1 MRAKLIP
8 GLILATLVANSGCVS
23 LETFEVGES
32 LVAGLGRAPAAA
44 MVPGQVEKISKDLM
58 KQSWDGFVVKFA
70 LLKDAQGKFTRLY
83 LIDPSKHEL
92 HHQFLGQLP
101 EFKGMDHMQID
112 EATMVDSPARK
123 AIVGA
128 IHFEKT
134 GANRVGNR
142 SYILTEEAP
151 KAEVVAFLHQA
162 INAAMTEDIT
172 AKYGKVQ
179 RFSALPAQQDSV
191 AKSANVYRAAGV
203 EI

>member
-23 LETFEVGES
+23 LETLEVGES
-32 LVAGLGRAPAAA
+32 LVTGFSRAPAAA
-44 MVPGQVEKISKDLM
+44 LLPGQVEKISGELM

-70 LLKDAQGKFTRLY
+70 LLKDASGKFTRLY

-92 HHQFLGQLP
+92 HDQFLSQLP
-101 EFKGMDHMQID
+101 EFKGMSQTQID
-112 EATMVDSPARK
+112 DLTHADTPARK

-142 SYILTEEAP
+142 SYILTQEAP

-162 INAAMTEDIT
+162 INSAMTEDIA
-172 AKYGKVQ
+172 AKYGKLQ

-191 AKSANVYRAAGV
+191 AKSASVYRAAGV